1 MPSSDRVRQLISMV
15 EAGRFVEAIEEFY
28 APQASMQENAQPK
41 REGLETLVAGERRVL
56 ASFKSV
62 RTLPVETFF
71 VDGDRSVIRWVFEFT
86 GHDGRSFRQD
96 ELAYQRWDGDKIVE
110 ERFYYDP
117 AQTRTTSQSSASAP
131 AEP

>member
-1 MPSSDRVRQLISMV
+1 MPSAERVRHLISMV

-28 APQASMQENAQPK
+28 APAATMQENVEPPRQ
-41 REGLETLVAGERRVL
+41 GLETLVAGERRVL

-71 VDGDRSVIRWVFEFT
+71 VDGDRSVIRWVFEFE
-86 GHDGRSFRQD
+86 GQDGRTFRQD
-96 ELAYQRWDGDKIVE
+96 ELAYQRWAGDKIIE

-117 AQTRTTSQSSASAP
+117 SQTRP
-131 AEP
+131 

>member
-1 MPSSDRVRQLISMV
+1 MPSRERVRDLIAMV
-15 EAGRFVEAIEEFY
+15 EAGRFVEAIQEFY
-28 APQASMQENAQPK
+28 APQASMQENVQPK

-71 VDGDRSVIRWVFEFT
+71 VDDDRSVIRWVFEFT

-96 ELAYQRWDGDKIVE
+96 ELAYQRWVGDKIVE

-117 AQTRTTSQSSASAP
+117 AQQKTLPPDARADRSS
-131 AEP
+131 